1 MPPPR
6 HVLVTDA
13 PSLPLAVASA
23 CVAAYGLDPAHARVV
38 TGAALDAA
46 GGVPGL
52 PANAV
57 DALVSLARD
66 PARWHAGAPLAAVAA
81 ALKPG
86 AVVVFASLLPVDDD
100 ESASAAPS
108 AAAAA
113 ANTSDV
119 LVAGLVDAKP
129 HAAAASPPAGVAP
142 GSASLA
148 SKPAWTRGASFG
160 LKSRKQNAQKENAA
174 PRNHDGSSAW
184 KVLGADDDA
193 LELMDEDALLDED
206 EIRAGADAAA
216 RAKADGGD
224 CSTKATACKNCSC
237 GRAEVEATGK
247 ELTAEEKKAFK
258 SACGNCYLGDA
269 FRCAGC
275 PMLGQPA
282 SAPPGQSKVT
292 VDMADDLP

>member
-1 MPPPR
+1 M
-6 HVLVTDA
+6 
-13 PSLPLAVASA
+13 
-23 CVAAYGLDPAHARVV
+23 G
-38 TGAALDAA
+38 
-46 GGVPGL
+46 
-52 PANAV
+52 
-57 DALVSLARD
+57 

-86 AVVVFASLLPVDDD
+86 AVVVFASLLPED
-100 ESASAAPS
+100 EDESAAPS
-108 AAAAA
+108 AA

-119 LVAGLVDAKP
+119 LVAGLVDVKP
-129 HAAAASPPAGVAP
+129 PAAAASPPAGVAP

-148 SKPAWTRGASFG
+148 SKPAWTQGASFG
-160 LKSRKQNAQKENAA
+160 LKSRKQSQKENAA
-174 PRNHDGSSAW
+174 SRNDGSSAW